1 MDNKVQ
7 SMFEDFKIMNEPTI
21 TVTVQFVPDKMVEE
35 LAKIYLSE
43 MYRVSQSHGERLLKG
58 IDADDIRRYL
68 CTLSFMRRTHVVD
81 LRNAV
86 TKAYAS
92 GKTSYAV
99 PTFWY
104 QILLMIGEAV
114 DKDYSIKF
122 IPGTSID
129 ETDLLSPEEMLS
141 ISDIMFE
148 LQNVGFAVVAGTPRD
163 VVGDLAFMAMAHV
176 EERSFSYKR
185 SHPVYG
191 FLASFFAMKEV
202 EQALG
207 TLVRVTYGYD
217 SDYRTLLRRVITAQ
231 GGDTSCIGKMNS
243 QEESQ

>member
-21 TVTVQFVPDKMVEE
+21 IITVQFVPDRMVEE
-35 LAKIYLSE
+35 LAKIYLDE
-43 MYRVSQSHGERLLKG
+43 MYRVAQSHGERLLKG
-58 IDADDIRRYL
+58 IEVEDIRRYL
-68 CTLSFMRRTHVVD
+68 CTLSFMRRTHVTN
-81 LRNAV
+81 LRNSTTAL
-86 TKAYAS
+86 YAS
-92 GKTSYAV
+92 KKSGIAV

-104 QILLMIGEAV
+104 QILLMIGETV

-129 ETDLLSPEEMLS
+129 ETDLLSPEELLE
-141 ISDIMFE
+141 ISDVMFS
-148 LQNVGFAVVAGTPRD
+148 LQNVGFAVVGGIPKD

-231 GGDTSCIGKMNS
+231 GGDNSCIGKMSS